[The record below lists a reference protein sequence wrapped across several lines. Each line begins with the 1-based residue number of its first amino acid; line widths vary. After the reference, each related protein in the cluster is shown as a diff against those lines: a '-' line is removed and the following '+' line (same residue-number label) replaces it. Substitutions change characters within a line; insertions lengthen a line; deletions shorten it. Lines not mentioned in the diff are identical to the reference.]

1 MVPSEFVSGVERPAL
16 MRIGI
21 AIVIGTVAGV
31 ATGAGVDASAGAGTD
46 AGVDVIGSVV
56 CFSDWQPV
64 NKVQPETATPTR
76 TGIFGIMQKECQKN
90 VRWQLRMFVARA
102 KTNSPVSWAFTPPIL
117 RPARSS

>member
-21 AIVIGTVAGV
+21 AIVIGAVAGV
-31 ATGAGVDASAGAGTD
+31 ATGAGVDAGAGTD

-64 NKVQPETATPTR
+64 NKVQPKTATPTR
-76 TGIFGIMQKECQKN
+76 TGIFGIMQIECQKN
-90 VRWQLRMFVARA
+90 VRWQLRMFNTRPLKIHRRIVDRKSVAEG
-102 KTNSPVSWAFTPPIL
+102 
-117 RPARSS
+117 

>member
-1 MVPSEFVSGVERPAL
+1 MVPLEFVSGVERPAL

-21 AIVIGTVAGV
+21 AIVNGAVAGV
-31 ATGAGVDASAGAGTD
+31 ATVAGAD

-64 NKVQPETATPTR
+64 NKVQPKTATPTR

-90 VRWQLRMFVARA
+90 AGWQLRMFVARA
-102 KTNSPVSWAFTPPIL
+102 KTNSPASLAFTPPAWHSMK
-117 RPARSS
+117 PWH

>member
-1 MVPSEFVSGVERPAL
+1 

-21 AIVIGTVAGV
+21 AIVIGAGAGV
-31 ATGAGVDASAGAGTD
+31 ATGAGVDAGAGTD

-64 NKVQPETATPTR
+64 NKVQPKTAAPTR

-90 VRWQLRMFVARA
+90 AGWQLRMFVARA
-102 KTNSPVSWAFTPPIL
+102 KMNSPASWAFTPPIL
-117 RPARSS
+117 RPARFLH